1 MGTMNNSMCKP
12 NAEKKNNKKEN
23 IFSTGTD
30 YSLVNEDRMKKIRHS
45 ILKYGISSTCLKNDI
60 DKNTKVEKGSKVTRD
75 LDDSKRD
82 MSSDSKLLAQGD
94 KSNFEKIS
102 SFFKRQ
108 CTSLSSSKIH
118 SSEKKS
124 DASTDCKKKSS
135 KQQYACTSQV
145 TLNKGENEV
154 KGYRP

>member
-60 DKNTKVEKGSKVTRD
+60 DKNTKEENGSKVTRD
-75 LDDSKRD
+75 LD
-82 MSSDSKLLAQGD
+82 DSKLLAQGD